1 MLRKAVKLR
10 LDEVV
15 MILDFLPVDNDFVE
29 SICHF
34 FEAFDFWGERR
45 QIVSIVFWRA
55 IVLWFVLFKACDLH
69 AVTSCI
75 WSWLVEDGGKEAF
88 RLIPEAKGLG
98 PSATLWVVSV

>member
-34 FEAFDFWGERR
+34 FEAFDF
-45 QIVSIVFWRA
+45 
-55 IVLWFVLFKACDLH
+55 
-69 AVTSCI
+69 
-75 WSWLVEDGGKEAF
+75 
-88 RLIPEAKGLG
+88 
-98 PSATLWVVSV
+98 